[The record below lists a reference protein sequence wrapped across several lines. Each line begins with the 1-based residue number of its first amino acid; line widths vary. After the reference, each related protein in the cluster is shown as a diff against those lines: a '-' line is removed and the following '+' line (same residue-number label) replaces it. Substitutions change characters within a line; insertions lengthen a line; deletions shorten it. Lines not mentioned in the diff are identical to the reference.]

1 LVEHFLVFLQLFC
14 SFLIA
19 FFMISYSLYLR
30 EKREFDAAV
39 VFFLAEF
46 DFFETCVNTDLKPA
60 IISQIEKL
68 ESHPDE
74 SAFAIMLFPSI
85 SFSSIDFLFS
95 R

>member
-1 LVEHFLVFLQLFC
+1 
-14 SFLIA
+14 
-19 FFMISYSLYLR
+19 MISYSLYLR